1 MSEAKFTQGGLGIRK
16 AWDFEQD
23 EPEFEIYPL
32 KNGLKPKAG
41 FHWAEIATIK
51 GDNAKYDAELFV
63 TAPEMYGIL
72 EDLEKIID
80 YMGEYEISLDFHAR
94 VKAALKKA
102 RGET

>member
-1 MSEAKFTQGGLGIRK
+1 
-16 AWDFEQD
+16 
-23 EPEFEIYPL
+23 
-32 KNGLKPKAG
+32 
-41 FHWAEIATIK
+41 
-51 GDNAKYDAELFV
+51 
-63 TAPEMYGIL
+63 MYGIL